1 MLPFSDGVNVASSP
15 TRNWFTLTP
24 IAVAAVVIGVAVLAV
39 PLALRDGP
47 IIPFHAAA
55 PVPEYHEWLFAAP
68 ERTEDV
74 DAVVREAVAKRLI
87 PGATVV
93 IGRGAHTIELAD
105 YGRVGWAATDAP
117 TSADSTIYDVASLTK
132 ALATTTAVLL
142 LVQDGKIRLDD
153 PIQRRLKTFR
163 GGRWKER
170 VTWRQLLTHTSGLPA
185 SVSIKGKT
193 RPARLSNL
201 LRTPLTA
208 PPGQRVQYSDVGY
221 IVLYEAAQRVAGQ
234 PLPKFLARRV
244 WGPLGMRSTSYWP
257 GALCTRC
264 APTSTL
270 ALDRGEPSDP
280 MANAIG
286 GPTGNAGLFST
297 AHDVGRFA
305 AMVANGGTLDGVRV
319 FRPDLVAALA
329 QQVPRA
335 GHRTLGWEAF
345 CPDEKLT
352 EQQPCKSPVAF
363 GHTGWTGTSFW
374 IDQVTRSWVV
384 VLSNRTY
391 DVRRPPSL
399 DPLRAEVFDRTVAAG
414 F

>member
-1 MLPFSDGVNVASSP
+1 
-15 TRNWFTLTP
+15 
-24 IAVAAVVIGVAVLAV
+24 
-39 PLALRDGP
+39 
-47 IIPFHAAA
+47 
-55 PVPEYHEWLFAAP
+55 
-68 ERTEDV
+68 
-74 DAVVREAVAKRLI
+74 
-87 PGATVV
+87 
-93 IGRGAHTIELAD
+93 
-105 YGRVGWAATDAP
+105 
-117 TSADSTIYDVASLTK
+117 
-132 ALATTTAVLL
+132 
-142 LVQDGKIRLDD
+142 
-153 PIQRRLKTFR
+153 
-163 GGRWKER
+163 
-170 VTWRQLLTHTSGLPA
+170 
-185 SVSIKGKT
+185 
-193 RPARLSNL
+193 
-201 LRTPLTA
+201 
-208 PPGQRVQYSDVGY
+208 
-221 IVLYEAAQRVAGQ
+221 
-234 PLPKFLARRV
+234 
-244 WGPLGMRSTSYWP
+244 
-257 GALCTRC
+257 
-264 APTSTL
+264 
-270 ALDRGEPSDP
+270 